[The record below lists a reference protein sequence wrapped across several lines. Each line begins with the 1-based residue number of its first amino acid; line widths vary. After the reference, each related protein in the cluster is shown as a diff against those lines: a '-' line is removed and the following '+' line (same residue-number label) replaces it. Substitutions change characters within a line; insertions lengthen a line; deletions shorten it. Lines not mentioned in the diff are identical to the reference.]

1 MASVI
6 AAGETSRD
14 LRSSTRN
21 LPLAQFLGRLPLV
34 AAPFGDQRNHS
45 EIDQRVGFLP
55 LAVAHQ
61 QPAGAPGTGRPCPRP
76 LVQDQVEVGT
86 QPVPALLGRRD
97 SRAAAADP

>member
-34 AAPFGDQRNHS
+34 AAQLRDQRDHHGVDAGHQP
-45 EIDQRVGFLP
+45 IRLLP
-55 LAVAHQ
+55 L
-61 QPAGAPGTGRPCPRP
+61 
-76 LVQDQVEVGT
+76 
-86 QPVPALLGRRD
+86 
-97 SRAAAADP
+97 